1 MPLVSSGW
9 VARTQRAIPP
19 FVLHRPGTVAEAVAE
34 GAVYAQG
41 CTDLFAQFREGLG
54 CASLVSLEGIAAL
67 RRVERQGAALAIGA
81 GVDHH
86 RGAGDPVVR
95 AALPSLAEAWGR
107 IATQRIRRRAILGG
121 DLMARRPRYE
131 MSIMLDA
138 LAARLRFATP
148 DGEVALAPADLWD
161 RREPH
166 GALLH
171 TVGIED
177 VPGVWFGYDRSL
189 RPLMT
194 AAVAVRGSRVRLSVG
209 SEYRRPYAVEAD
221 LGDDPAEGAAVMG
234 LGLALFEEMRY
245 DGSVLLNGEALDYR
259 VPLAEDLPERFV
271 SITQEQGHGPGPFG
285 AKGAGE
291 GAMVPVAAAIA
302 NAVHDATGGRI
313 STLPLSPERVFT
325 ALRERS

>member
-1 MPLVSSGW
+1 MQLVSSGW
-9 VARTQRAIPP
+9 VARTQRAVPP
-19 FVLHRPGTVAEAVAE
+19 FVLHRPGTVAEAVAAGAAE

-54 CASLVSLEGIAAL
+54 CASLVSLERIAAL
-67 RRVERQGAALAIGA
+67 RRVERHGPALAIGA

-95 AALPSLAEAWGR
+95 AALPGLAEAWGR
-107 IATQRIRRRAILGG
+107 IATQRIRRRATLGG
-121 DLMARRPRYE
+121 NLMARRPRYE

-138 LAARLRFATP
+138 LAARLAFATP
-148 DGEVALAPADLWD
+148 DGEAALAPADLWD

-171 TVGIED
+171 TVRIED

-209 SEYRRPYAVEAD
+209 SEYRRPHTVEAE
-221 LGDDPAEGAAVMG
+221 LGDDPAE
-234 LGLALFEEMRY
+234 
-245 DGSVLLNGEALDYR
+245 
-259 VPLAEDLPERFV
+259 
-271 SITQEQGHGPGPFG
+271 
-285 AKGAGE
+285 
-291 GAMVPVAAAIA
+291 VAAALPEDIGDPA
-302 NAVHDATGGRI
+302 AGAAYRRHAAGVLLRRVLARRDAELQAEGEQR
-313 STLPLSPERVFT
+313 
-325 ALRERS
+325 